1 MPRMDG
7 YEATERILN
16 MFRPRPQRRAVTSP
30 ARLGTQSKANTDVN
44 GSLDATAEIQPQ
56 ADVLPPTILAV
67 TADAT
72 DGAAEKAKKAGMQG
86 FMVKPFR
93 VKDLERLVKEGYM
106 KREAVWREKANNT
119 VIAV

>member
-1 MPRMDG
+1 MDG

-16 MFRPRPQRRAVTSP
+16 MFRPRPQRRTVTSP
-30 ARLGTQSKANTDVN
+30 ARLGTQSKAQTDVD
-44 GSLDATAEIQPQ
+44 GSLDATAEIQPE
-56 ADVLPPTILAV
+56 AGVLPPTILAV

-106 KREAVWREKANNT
+106 KREAVWRERANNT
-119 VIAV
+119 AIAV